1 MWGELL
7 LLKGDVVSEGGLA
20 SGDTWDHLFPH
31 PSEKAQVHY
40 FFPCEDPGGWWW
52 RGTGDKVQ
60 KTSKIQ
66 KKPPI
71 LYLMVWKRLG
81 WGMEGSGG
89 TGGGTREA
97 QNRKRPKEVMMSM
110 QAPERTQV
118 NKHRPRT
125 KGGGACPRN
134 WLWGIRECECVW
146 WWWCSGWCD

>member
-66 KKPPI
+66 KKPPN

-97 QNRKRPKEVMMSM
+97 QNWKRPKEVMMSM